1 MMGSNELLS
10 ELIYEFSFF
19 NLGHREVKMT
29 AFIITSGYVKCV
41 FSFFRAQM
49 LRPRIRNKRNPNS
62 KMQRKY
68 RKRTSRSTLRRS
80 SQRRERF
87 VFSETHY

>member
-1 MMGSNELLS
+1 
-10 ELIYEFSFF
+10 
-19 NLGHREVKMT
+19 MT
-29 AFIITSGYVKCV
+29 AFIITSGYVKYV

-87 VFSETHY
+87 VLSETHY